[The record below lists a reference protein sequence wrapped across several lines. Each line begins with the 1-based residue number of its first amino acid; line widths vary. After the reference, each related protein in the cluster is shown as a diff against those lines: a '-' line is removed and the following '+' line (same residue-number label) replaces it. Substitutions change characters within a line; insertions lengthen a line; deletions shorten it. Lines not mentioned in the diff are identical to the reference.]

1 MCQKSKS
8 PLPIFLFTFNFKIA
22 RTAGRSEMKS
32 PPRPPRPAR
41 PVTRP
46 AKPPSKLVHAAKVRH
61 HNKSALIRRESSRR
75 RGAFGEEEDGV
86 AAVPPFMIPTER
98 AERWKTFIQCI
109 VPWEPRRVEQEVVL
123 GTRPL
128 ELPLPPTVMFGTCI
142 CKSLT
147 VLISLV
153 KISSV
158 ENADAATAVSCKD

>member
-1 MCQKSKS
+1 
-8 PLPIFLFTFNFKIA
+8 
-22 RTAGRSEMKS
+22 MKS

-128 ELPLPPTVMFGTCI
+128 ELPLPDAPGAQHVAANWHGVCMR
-142 CKSLT
+142 
-147 VLISLV
+147 VRLIFIFMIIYDL
-153 KISSV
+153 ILH
-158 ENADAATAVSCKD
+158 